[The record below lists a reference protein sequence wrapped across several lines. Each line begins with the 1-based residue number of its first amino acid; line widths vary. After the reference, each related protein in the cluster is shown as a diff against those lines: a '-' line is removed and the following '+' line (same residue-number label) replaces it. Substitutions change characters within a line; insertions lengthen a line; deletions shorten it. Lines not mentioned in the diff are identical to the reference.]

1 MNPPKTIQ
9 PPNQNTLFKW
19 QYGIVG
25 EGLVS
30 GGAYRTTEYC
40 SAYTLPPCNH
50 YDTKNESSL
59 PSCES
64 GPPAHTPS
72 CPTKCDNDTTSTIP
86 FNQDRHPF
94 SKAYAVPASELAIMT
109 EIYTHGPVTAGFNVY
124 SDWIHYPVGTSSN
137 QVYRPQ
143 GGTEMGGHAIRI
155 IGWNV
160 SKDNVKYWIVAN
172 SFGSKWGINGY
183 FYIQKGIGA
192 AGIEESVVAG
202 VV

>member
-1 MNPPKTIQ
+1 
-9 PPNQNTLFKW
+9 
-19 QYGIVG
+19 
-25 EGLVS
+25 
-30 GGAYRTTEYC
+30 
-40 SAYTLPPCNH
+40 
-50 YDTKNESSL
+50 
-59 PSCES
+59 
-64 GPPAHTPS
+64 
-72 CPTKCDNDTTSTIP
+72 
-86 FNQDRHPF
+86 
-94 SKAYAVPASELAIMT
+94 MT